1 MAEVYLL
8 LGSNVGDR
16 QRFLNEAT
24 RLLQERVGPVL
35 KPSSIYETEP
45 WGFKSKGLFLNQVLK
60 IETSLDSCEL
70 LKVIKAIETKLGRIR
85 KTQRYSP
92 RCIDIDILFYKN
104 EVYFSDDL
112 VIPHPGLHDRMFTLV
127 PLNEIAP
134 DYLHPILKK
143 TIRELINDCDDKLAV
158 RKVKGS
164 LHRQNCKKSY
174 R

>member
-8 LGSNVGDR
+8 LGSNMGDR
-16 QRFLNEAT
+16 QRFLNEAA
-24 RLLQERVGPVL
+24 RLLQERACTVL
-35 KPSSIYETEP
+35 KPSSIYETKP
-45 WGFKSKGLFLNQVLK
+45 WGFTNKNNFLNQVLLV
-60 IETSLDSCEL
+60 ETSLNPYEL

-85 KTQRYSP
+85 KTQRYSL

-112 VIPHPGLHDRMFTLV
+112 VIPHPRLHDRMFTLV

-143 TIRELINDCDDKLAV
+143 TVKELVNLCTDKLSV

>member
-1 MAEVYLL
+1 ML
-8 LGSNVGDR
+8 LGSNLGDR
-16 QRFLNEAT
+16 QLFLKEAD
-24 RLLQERVGPVL
+24 RLLQEQAGRIL
-35 KPSSIYETEP
+35 ERSSIYETEP
-45 WGFKSKGLFLNQVLK
+45 WGHTNKNNFLNQVLLV
-60 IETSLDSCEL
+60 ETSLDPYEL

-85 KTQRYSP
+85 KAQRYSP
-92 RCIDIDILFYKN
+92 RCIDIDILFYN
-104 EVYFSDDL
+104 DGVYFSDDL
-112 VIPHPGLHDRMFTLV
+112 AIPHPRLHDRMFTLV

-143 TIRELINDCDDKLAV
+143 TIRKLINDCDDKLAV

>member
-8 LGSNVGDR
+8 LGSNMGDR
-16 QRFLNEAT
+16 QRFLQEAT
-24 RLLQERVGPVL
+24 RLLQERVGTVL

-45 WGFKSKGLFLNQVLK
+45 WGFTNKNNFLNQVLLV
-60 IETSLDSCEL
+60 ETSLNPYEL

-92 RCIDIDILFYKN
+92 RCIDIDILFYN
-104 EVYFSDDL
+104 DEVYFSDDL
-112 VIPHPGLHDRMFTLV
+112 VIPHPRLYDRMFTLV

-143 TIRELINDCDDKLAV
+143 TIRELVILCNDKLM
-158 RKVKGS
+158 VKKYS
-164 LHRQNCKKSY
+164 KNTATK
-174 R
+174 

>member
-1 MAEVYLL
+1 ML
-8 LGSNVGDR
+8 LGSNLGDR
-16 QRFLNEAT
+16 QLFLKEAD
-24 RLLQERVGPVL
+24 RLLQEQAGRIL
-35 KPSSIYETEP
+35 ERSSIYETEP
-45 WGFKSKGLFLNQVLK
+45 WGFTSKDLFLNQALK
-60 IETSLDSCEL
+60 IETSLDPYEL

-85 KTQRYSP
+85 KTQKYSP
-92 RCIDIDILFYKN
+92 RCIDIDILFYN
-104 EVYFSDDL
+104 DEVYFSDDL
-112 VIPHPGLHDRMFTLV
+112 VIPHPRLHDRMFTLV

-143 TIRELINDCDDKLAV
+143 TIRKLINDCDDKLAV